1 MVYIVCHSGSVEFD
15 HAAIIQT
22 HCMYLV
28 DHLRLD
34 LDRLVQYDV
43 ISCDERQLVEVEAS
57 SEARSYLLLKQL
69 LVGRS
74 SCEAESVE
82 NRFDKFRR
90 YLISTGQTQVF
101 IDITTG
107 RFAFVFLYFS
117 P

>member
-1 MVYIVCHSGSVEFD
+1 MMVLPDSGRSQPLARTLYVEMCVVYIICHSGSVEFD
-15 HAAIIQT
+15 HAAIMQT

-34 LDRLVQYDV
+34 LDKLVQYDV

-74 SCEAESVE
+74 SCEAES
-82 NRFDKFRR
+82 FD
-90 YLISTGQTQVF
+90 
-101 IDITTG
+101 
-107 RFAFVFLYFS
+107 
-117 P
+117 